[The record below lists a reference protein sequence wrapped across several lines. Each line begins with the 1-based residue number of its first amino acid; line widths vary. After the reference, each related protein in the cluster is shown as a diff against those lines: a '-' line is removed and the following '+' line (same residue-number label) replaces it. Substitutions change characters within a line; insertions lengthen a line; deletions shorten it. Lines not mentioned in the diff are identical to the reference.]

1 MRAVASIFSAVII
14 VALALL
20 GIAGSIWLFY
30 GGDRLLW
37 WRADYIRLALTSVI
51 VIGFAVTFRRAR
63 RGATVA
69 SAVFETGISVF
80 GCAAVVAVAVIIAA
94 SSWPLLLK

>member
-14 VALALL
+14 VAFALL

-51 VIGFAVTFRRAR
+51 VIGFAVTFRRST
-63 RGATVA
+63 RGGTVA
-69 SAVFETGISVF
+69 RAVFETGLSLL

-94 SSWPLLLK
+94 STWPLFLR